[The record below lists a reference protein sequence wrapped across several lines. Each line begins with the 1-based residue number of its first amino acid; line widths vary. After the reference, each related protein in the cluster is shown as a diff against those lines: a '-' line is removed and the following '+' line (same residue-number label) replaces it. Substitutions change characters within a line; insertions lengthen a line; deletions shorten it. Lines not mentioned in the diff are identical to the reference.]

1 MAQVSE
7 ILKNSQVQMLALS
20 GGWTDV
26 LIKSSPE
33 DFAALIR
40 HRNKIAESL
49 GVDKAKITLTA
60 DDRVISFDVGVKSAK
75 N

>member
-1 MAQVSE
+1 MNQVSE
-7 ILKNSQVQMLALS
+7 ILKNSQVQLLTLS
-20 GGWTDV
+20 DGWTDV

-33 DFAALIR
+33 DFAALVR

>member
-1 MAQVSE
+1 MNQVSE
-7 ILKNSQVQMLALS
+7 ILKNSQVQLLALS
-20 GGWTDV
+20 DGWTDV

-33 DFAALIR
+33 DFAALVR

-49 GVDKAKITLTA
+49 GIDKAKITLTA

>member
-1 MAQVSE
+1 MNQVSE
-7 ILKNSQVQMLALS
+7 ILKNSQVQLLALS
-20 GGWTDV
+20 DGWTDV